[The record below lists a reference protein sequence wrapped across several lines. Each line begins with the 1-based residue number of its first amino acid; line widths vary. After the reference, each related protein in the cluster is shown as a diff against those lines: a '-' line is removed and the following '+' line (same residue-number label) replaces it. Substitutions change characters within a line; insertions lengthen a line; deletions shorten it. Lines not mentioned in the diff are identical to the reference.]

1 MLRNTDHEQ
10 ALKLYQESLTIRREL
25 AKQLPDN
32 LQTQRDLTLSLINVA
47 GMLRDTEPGKSLERY
62 QESLDIRRDLVE
74 KLPGDLLALRDLAA
88 SLNGVARV
96 DPEQAPELYQ
106 ESITITRDLNKQQPG
121 NLQILWHLG
130 ESAAGLARLMPTG
143 TPEKVSL
150 LEESAFSFREA
161 LSIQQE
167 HQELGRLSHD
177 SALTYADCGPDDR
190 DEWLAYA
197 AELAERFGFEEG

>member
-1 MLRNTDHEQ
+1 
-10 ALKLYQESLTIRREL
+10 
-25 AKQLPDN
+25 
-32 LQTQRDLTLSLINVA
+32 
-47 GMLRDTEPGKSLERY
+47 MLRDTEPGKSLERY
-62 QESLDIRRDLVE
+62 QESLDIRRNLVE

-88 SLNGVARV
+88 SLNGVAHV

-130 ESAAGLARLMPTG
+130 ESAAGLARLMPIEN
-143 TPEKVSL
+143 PEKFSL

-167 HQELGRLSHD
+167 HQELGRLSYD
-177 SALTYADCGPDDR
+177 SALSYADCDPDDR